1 VNDLTVSF
9 FGRTSNKKNGMV
21 SIFGNK
27 GNKNNKTI
35 SIFYLVSNRN
45 NVTITFCSKDVSEKV
60 ALVVGA
66 SYIMDLP
73 FYH

>member
-45 NVTITFCSKDVSEKV
+45 NVTITFCSKDVRI
-60 ALVVGA
+60 L
-66 SYIMDLP
+66 DL
-73 FYH
+73 FLTHNLNML